1 MKKKTQN
8 TKFSKF
14 FKIYMT
20 ILITLCFIFLM
31 YVLNTLYQ
39 YEDSYPQNYMYNVTK
54 NITKMSKNGKGTQ
67 ICKVNGLQVSNLENQ
82 SKTYDDALK
91 QIFTNSNITIQENKN
106 NTSTEPVYDILAD
119 NNKILTVSLN
129 KKKTNNRL
137 GMFIYPVWEV
147 KECIVSADRGLF
159 YYDITVPDN
168 YEVSIN
174 GTVLGEEN
182 ISNTVINESYQ
193 KLTEYVKLPN
203 IVTYKVDNLLTK
215 PYIQIKDGD
224 NNGVT
229 YAENGH
235 TIELQN
241 SYITGNSYDEIK
253 DKIVGDLD
261 VLQIA
266 ENWSLFLTDDLQG
279 TRHGFNTLRNTLIKG
294 SSFYDM
300 AYAWATSVDITFVSR
315 HTLKNPAFTNTEV
328 KDFVVY
334 NEKAFSCVVS
344 LEKNMKI
351 ANGQEKTDK
360 MYDRLY
366 FVYYDDP
373 TDNVKGETWKLVDMK
388 AIVEE

>member
-106 NTSTEPVYDILAD
+106 NTSTEPIYDILAD

-147 KECIVSADRGLF
+147 KECVVSADRGLF

-182 ISNTVINESYQ
+182 ISNTAINESYQ